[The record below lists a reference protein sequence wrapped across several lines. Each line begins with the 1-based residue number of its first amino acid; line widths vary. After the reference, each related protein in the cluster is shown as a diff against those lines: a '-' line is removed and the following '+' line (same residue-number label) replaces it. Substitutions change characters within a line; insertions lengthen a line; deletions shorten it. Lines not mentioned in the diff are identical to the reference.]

1 MKRGI
6 RYDFTLLALL
16 LIPVGVAMNFVGYQ
30 LSSALKLPIWID
42 QVGTCFVSMIAGP
55 WVGVVM
61 ALLGNIVNGMLVP
74 TAIPFAIVAMTN
86 AFFVGFFSRF
96 KFYSNIFTAI
106 IACVI
111 VNIVTAVPSAFVT
124 TFVFGGATGAG
135 SDLITA
141 AFLAAGKAL
150 IWSSIQANL
159 IEGTFSVAFDF
170 VIAWVLVKSLPD
182 RYLVKLNYGRPYI
195 KNKEALKYA

>member
-86 AFFVGFFSRF
+86 AF
-96 KFYSNIFTAI
+96 
-106 IACVI
+106 
-111 VNIVTAVPSAFVT
+111 
-124 TFVFGGATGAG
+124 
-135 SDLITA
+135 L
-141 AFLAAGKAL
+141 L
-150 IWSSIQANL
+150 
-159 IEGTFSVAFDF
+159 
-170 VIAWVLVKSLPD
+170 
-182 RYLVKLNYGRPYI
+182 
-195 KNKEALKYA
+195 